1 MPINIKLDPPP
12 TRRPLQE
19 GDLVDFVWAKWF
31 QSLTDIVVGASGTF
45 FNYVLLPDGSPDY
58 DVQAKDTLIFAQPD
72 SADINI
78 NLTPGV
84 DGKVYR
90 IKNLAATG
98 ANSVNVFPFG
108 SEEIERTT
116 SLVLAKGDAATIM
129 FVAPANGWFII

>member
-1 MPINIKLDPPP
+1 
-12 TRRPLQE
+12 
-19 GDLVDFVWAKWF
+19 VWAKWF
-31 QSLTDIVVGASGTF
+31 QSLTDVVVGASGTF
-45 FNYVLLPDGSPDY
+45 FNYVLLPAGSADY
-58 DVQAKDTLIFAQPD
+58 NVLAKDTLIFAQPD